1 MLLVHETMTT
11 RRHRY
16 FVLLFLTQPV
26 RNQFNK
32 DRVNH
37 PSFSLMGPKQVQG
50 KVKKASQKEESKR
63 DKREVPIK
71 RALDALHPEQA
82 AHAEQALA
90 SASSR

>member
-1 MLLVHETMTT
+1 
-11 RRHRY
+11 
-16 FVLLFLTQPV
+16 
-26 RNQFNK
+26 
-32 DRVNH
+32 
-37 PSFSLMGPKQVQG
+37 MGPKQVQG